1 MEKVEKKDYKIAY
14 FSMEIALD
22 DGLKTYSGGL
32 GILAGDI
39 LRSASDISLPMVGV
53 TLLSKEG
60 YFDQEIN
67 AKGEQLEFSARQY
80 DFSKLQKT
88 NARATVMIG
97 KDKVRVEAWQYL
109 ITSGN
114 IEIPVFLLDTDIP
127 KNPEKYRRLTNQLYG
142 GNKEL
147 RLLQETILGRGGYE
161 VLKDLGFKINTYHIN
176 EGHGSFVTIARF
188 LDSNAKDLQ
197 GKINDVRN
205 SCVFTTHTPIKMAH
219 DVFKLEKVLEV
230 QKDFPRHLPKL
241 IDGGRVNMTKLGLYF
256 SKYIN
261 GVALSHKELSKKMFP
276 EYPIHCVTNG
286 VHSQTWTSPEL
297 QKLYDKYIPNW
308 RNSSLSLRNAFSL
321 SLDDI
326 WQAHQGSKKRLISL
340 VKEKTGQI
348 FKEDIFTIGFARR
361 FTAYKRPLLLL
372 RDVKRL
378 ITIQKKVGDIQI
390 VYAGK
395 AHPSDENGKK
405 LIMEVNKISRK
416 HEGKIKL
423 AFIPGYEIEL
433 AKTIIAGSDLWVN
446 TPLPPNE
453 ASGTSGMKAAH
464 NGVPQLSSFD
474 GWWREGYIKG
484 KTGWTIRGENY
495 PRLTT
500 QNSKDAASLYDLLEK
515 EIIPIYYHEP
525 MSWKKI
531 MRFSIGVNA
540 SFFNTERV
548 LREYAQNA
556 YLK

>member
-1 MEKVEKKDYKIAY
+1 MEKKDYKIAY
-14 FSMEIALD
+14 FSMEIALE

-39 LRSASDISLPMVGV
+39 LRSASDISLPMVGI

-67 AKGEQLEFSARQY
+67 SKGEQLEFSARQY

-88 NARATVMIG
+88 SARANVMIG
-97 KDKVRVEAWQYL
+97 KDKVRVQAWQYL
-109 ITSGN
+109 ITRGQ

-161 VLKDLGFKINTYHIN
+161 ILKDLGFKIQTYHIN
-176 EGHGSFVTIARF
+176 EGHGSFVTVARF
-188 LDSNAKDLQ
+188 LDSKAKNLED
-197 GKINDVRN
+197 KINDVRN

-219 DVFKLEKVLEV
+219 DIFKLEKVLEI
-230 QKDFPRHLPKL
+230 QKDFPSHLPKL
-241 IDGGRVNMTKLGLYF
+241 IDGGQVNMTKLGLYF

-261 GVALSHKELSKKMFP
+261 GVALSHKELSKTMFP
-276 EYPIHCVTNG
+276 GYPIHCVTNG

-326 WQAHQGSKKRLISL
+326 WQAHQGAKKRLISL
-340 VKEKTGQI
+340 VKERTGQV
-348 FKEDIFTIGFARR
+348 FKEDVFTIGFARR

-372 RDVKRL
+372 RDVERL
-378 ITIQKKVGDIQI
+378 VSIQKKVGDIQI

-395 AHPSDENGKK
+395 AHPADENGKK
-405 LIMEVNKISRK
+405 LIVEVNKISRK
-416 HEGKIKL
+416 YEGKIKL
-423 AFIPGYEIEL
+423 AFIPGYEMEL

-484 KTGWTIRGENY
+484 KTGWTIKGEEY
-495 PRLTT
+495 PRLSS

-515 EIIPIYYHEP
+515 EIIPVYYHEP
-525 MSWKKI
+525 RSWKKL

>member
-1 MEKVEKKDYKIAY
+1 MEKKDYKIAY

-88 NARATVMIG
+88 NARTIVMIG
-97 KDKVRVEAWQYL
+97 KDKVKVEAWQYS

-114 IEIPVFLLDTDIP
+114 IEIPIFLLDTDIP

-142 GNKEL
+142 GDKEL

-161 VLKDLGFKINTYHIN
+161 ILKELGFKTNTYHIN
-176 EGHGSFVTIARF
+176 EGHGSFVTVARF
-188 LDSNAKDLQ
+188 LDSKAKNLED
-197 GKINDVRN
+197 KIDDVRN

-219 DVFKLEKVLEV
+219 DIFKLEKVLEV
-230 QKDFPRHLPKL
+230 QEDFPHHLPKL
-241 IDGGRVNMTKLGLYF
+241 VDGGRVNMTKLGLYF

-261 GVALSHKELSKKMFP
+261 GVALSHKELSKTMFP
-276 EYPIHCVTNG
+276 GYPIHCVTNG

-297 QKLYDKYIPNW
+297 QKVYDKHLPNW
-308 RNSSLSLRNAFSL
+308 RSSSLSLRNAFSL

-326 WQAHQGSKKRLISL
+326 WQAHQGTKKRLISL
-340 VKEKTGQI
+340 VKEKTGQD
-348 FKEDIFTIGFARR
+348 FKENVFTIGFARR

-372 RDVKRL
+372 RDVERL
-378 ITIQKKVGDIQI
+378 IAIQKKVGDIQI

-395 AHPSDENGKK
+395 AHPADENGKK

-416 HEGKIKL
+416 YEGKIKL
-423 AFIPGYEIEL
+423 AFIPGYEMEL

-474 GWWREGYIKG
+474 GWWKEGYIKG
-484 KTGWTIRGENY
+484 KTGWTIRGEKY
-495 PRLTT
+495 PRLST

-515 EIIPIYYHEP
+515 EIIPVYYQEP
-525 MSWKKI
+525 MTWKKI

>member
-1 MEKVEKKDYKIAY
+1 MENKDYKIAY
-14 FSMEIALD
+14 FSMEIALE

-39 LRSASDISLPMVGV
+39 LRSASDINLPMVGV

-80 DFSKLQKT
+80 DFAKLQKT
-88 NARATVMIG
+88 NARVNVMIG
-97 KDKVRVEAWQYL
+97 NDKVRVQAWRYVVN
-109 ITSGN
+109 TGK

-127 KNPEKYRRLTNQLYG
+127 KNPDKYRHLTNQLYG
-142 GNKEL
+142 GDKEL

-161 VLKDLGFKINTYHIN
+161 ILKDLGFKISTYHIN
-176 EGHGSFVTIARF
+176 EGHGSFVTVARF
-188 LDSNAKDLQ
+188 LDAKAKNLAD
-197 GKINDVRN
+197 KISEVRN

-219 DVFKLEKVLEV
+219 DIFKLEKVLEV
-230 QKDFPRHLPKL
+230 QRDFPRDLPKL
-241 IDGGRVNMTKLGLYF
+241 IENRQVNMTKLGLYF
-256 SKYIN
+256 SNYIN
-261 GVALSHKELSKKMFP
+261 GVALSHKELSKQMFP
-276 EYPIHCVTNG
+276 GYPIHCITNG
-286 VHSQTWTSPEL
+286 VHSQTWTAPEF
-297 QKLYDKYIPNW
+297 QKLYDKHIPNW

-326 WQAHQGSKKRLISL
+326 WRAHQGVKKRLIGL
-340 VKEKTGQI
+340 VKEKTGQV
-348 FKEDIFTIGFARR
+348 FQEDVFTIGFARR
-361 FTAYKRPLLLL
+361 FTAYKRPTLLL
-372 RDVKRL
+372 RDIERL
-378 ITIQKKVGDIQI
+378 INIQKKVGDIQI

-395 AHPSDENGKK
+395 AHPADENGKK
-405 LIMEVNKISRK
+405 LIAEVNALSRK
-416 HEGKIKL
+416 YEGKIKL
-423 AFIPGYEIEL
+423 AFIPGYEMEL
-433 AKTIIAGSDLWVN
+433 AKTIIAGSDLWIN

-484 KTGWTIRGENY
+484 KTGWTIRGEKY
-495 PRLTT
+495 PRLTS
-500 QNSKDAASLYDLLEK
+500 QNAKDAASLYDLLEK
-515 EIIPIYYHEP
+515 EIIPIYYREP
-525 MSWKKI
+525 MSWKKV

>member
-1 MEKVEKKDYKIAY
+1 MDKKNYKIAY
-14 FSMEIALD
+14 FSMEIALE

-32 GILAGDI
+32 GVLAGDI
-39 LRSASDISLPMVGV
+39 LRSASDINLPMVGV

-80 DFSKLQKT
+80 DFAKLQKT
-88 NARATVMIG
+88 NTRVNVMIG
-97 KDKVRVEAWQYL
+97 KDKVRVQVWRYV
-109 ITSGN
+109 INTGK

-142 GNKEL
+142 GDKEL

-161 VLKDLGFKINTYHIN
+161 ILKDLGFKISTYHIN
-176 EGHGSFVTIARF
+176 EGHGSFVTVARF
-188 LDSNAKDLQ
+188 LDAKAKKLAD
-197 GKINDVRN
+197 KISEVRN

-219 DVFKLEKVLEV
+219 DIFKLEKVLEI
-230 QKDFPRHLPKL
+230 QRDFPRDLPKL
-241 IDGGRVNMTKLGLYF
+241 IENRQVNMTKLGLYF
-256 SKYIN
+256 SNYIN
-261 GVALSHKELSKKMFP
+261 GVALSHKELSRQMFP
-276 EYPIHCVTNG
+276 GYPIHCVTNG
-286 VHSQTWTSPEL
+286 VHSQTWTAPEF

-326 WQAHQGSKKRLISL
+326 WRAHQGVKKRLIGL
-340 VKEKTGQI
+340 VKEKTGQV
-348 FKEDIFTIGFARR
+348 FQEDVFTIGFARR
-361 FTAYKRPLLLL
+361 FTAYKRPTLLL
-372 RDVKRL
+372 RDIERL
-378 ITIQKKVGDIQI
+378 INIQKKAGDIQI

-395 AHPSDENGKK
+395 AHPADENGKK
-405 LIMEVNKISRK
+405 LIAEVNELSRK
-416 HEGKIKL
+416 YEGKIKL
-423 AFIPGYEIEL
+423 AFIPGYEMEL
-433 AKTIIAGSDLWVN
+433 AKTIIAGSDLWIN

-484 KTGWTIRGENY
+484 KTGWTIRGEKY
-495 PRLTT
+495 SRLTS

-515 EIIPIYYHEP
+515 EIMPIYYREP